1 MKICF
6 IGLGSI
12 GTRHLSNL
20 VKILSER
27 GIEYEIHALRTS
39 NRELPEDVEKLFD
52 KQFTSYETMGD
63 DYDIVFITNPTNKHY
78 ETLKNVFSKTNH
90 IFIEK
95 PLFMDLKNGIE
106 TISVKPGSVC
116 YVAAPLRYNGV
127 FPVIEDFVKK
137 NRVFSARAI
146 CSSYLPEW
154 RKNIDYRDNYSA
166 KKDMGGG
173 VSLDL
178 IHEWDYLKLLF
189 GKPRKLSYMCG
200 KKSELEIDSDDIAVY
215 IAEYT
220 DKIVELHL
228 DYFGRRSVRQ
238 LELFMHNGTLRAD
251 FISQNVSFD
260 NGVEINN
267 IPVKKI
273 NDPYILEMNYFID
286 LCTGVEMD
294 NLNDIK
300 NAYDTLKIALG
311 ELSELE

>member
-12 GTRHLSNL
+12 GTRHLRNL
-20 VKILSER
+20 GKILSER
-27 GIEYEIHALRTS
+27 GIAYEIHALRTS
-39 NRELPEDVEKLFD
+39 NRELPDDVEKLIG
-52 KQFTSYETMGD
+52 KQFTSYETMD
-63 DYDIVFITNPTNKHY
+63 NDYDIVFITNPTNKHY
-78 ETLKNVFSKTNH
+78 ETLMNVIPKTRH
-90 IFIEK
+90 IFMEK
-95 PLFMDLKNGIE
+95 PLFMDLKDGIE
-106 TISVKPGSVC
+106 SISEKPGSVY
-116 YVAAPLRYNGV
+116 YVAAPLRYNAV
-127 FPVIEDFVKK
+127 FSVIEDFVKK

-154 RKNIDYRDNYSA
+154 RKNIDYRENYSA

-189 GKPRKLSYMCG
+189 GKPRKLFYLCDT
-200 KKSELEIDSDDIAVY
+200 KSELEINSDDIAVY

-238 LELFMHNGTLRAD
+238 LELFTESGTMKAD
-251 FISQNVSFD
+251 FISQTVSFD
-260 NGVEINN
+260 NGTEIKD
-267 IPVKKI
+267 IPVGRV
-273 NDPYILEMNYFID
+273 NDPYVLEMNYFID
-286 LCTGVEMD
+286 LCTGVKKD

-300 NAYDTLKIALG
+300 TAYDTLKIALG
-311 ELSELE
+311 ESGDLE